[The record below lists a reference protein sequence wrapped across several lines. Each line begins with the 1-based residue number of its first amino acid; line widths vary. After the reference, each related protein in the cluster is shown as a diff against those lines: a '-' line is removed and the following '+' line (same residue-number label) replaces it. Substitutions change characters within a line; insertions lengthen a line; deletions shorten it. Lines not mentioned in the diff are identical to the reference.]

1 MTHLSSNASI
11 GAMVLYSVLTFFI
24 GPFITR
30 PFMNDHP
37 DRLYSWFFSWF
48 YSKYIIMDE
57 IWRNSY
63 RPVFTVNRVRMRSAF
78 IDKFGR
84 NL

>member
-1 MTHLSSNASI
+1 MTHLSSNDSI
-11 GAMVLYSVLTFFI
+11 GAMVFYSVLTFFI

-37 DRLYSWFFSWF
+37 DQCIAGFL
-48 YSKYIIMDE
+48 
-57 IWRNSY
+57 
-63 RPVFTVNRVRMRSAF
+63 VGFTVSILLWM
-78 IDKFGR
+78 KFGR